1 MASGSRSGESFFER
15 VAMLLAVLVLVVLAI
30 FGYGFWNDATVT
42 QTIVEPASGGTMR
55 TVD

>member
-55 TVD
+55 TGD